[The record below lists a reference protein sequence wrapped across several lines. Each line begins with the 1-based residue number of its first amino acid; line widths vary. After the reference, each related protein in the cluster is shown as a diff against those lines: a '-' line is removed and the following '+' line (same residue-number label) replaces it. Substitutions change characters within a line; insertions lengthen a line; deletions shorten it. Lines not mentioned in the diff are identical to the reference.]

1 MVSFRKS
8 TQTVFVFAAFL
19 FRIFRMTLFKSSF
32 LFGIFLMRL
41 TVAFGSLNLASNL
54 TPMGEWK
61 KTLIEKTGCQFIS
74 EDQLLVRN
82 VCLMPYYQSN
92 ESPYGF
98 NDTHI
103 LSVNLQTAKVLDID
117 EANDKL
123 TVHVSQHLFWFDHRI
138 RANFM
143 ELPKNISIIKLSPD
157 NIFKIWH
164 PELDLY
170 TLNLLNWRSLYEPNL
185 YKDIVVQED
194 ENKTK
199 EYPELIAWKDW
210 RATIHCEFD
219 FTSFPFDTQICNF
232 IQTIDSNS
240 MTKLEY
246 FSELTNDK
254 YTAVGFEIE
263 ITVDEKYY
271 ENDTYS
277 SSATKKEIGF
287 NITLRRIVSPY
298 LYQCYLPCAAI
309 VAVSQVSFMI
319 PSESIP
325 GRISLIA
332 TQFLTLT
339 NIFIYQL
346 SHSPSGTQLNAL
358 EIYTIVS
365 LFFVLVTLFEYGIV
379 LVLKRTHL
387 LEGKGNDVENFEI
400 QNNTSPVKVS
410 EGNEA
415 KTLKTLFNAYQNQRN
430 ASYHKEKRYSR
441 SDKIDVVS
449 FVIFTFAYIAF
460 NCFYTAKYTN

>member
-1 MVSFRKS
+1 MGV
-8 TQTVFVFAAFL
+8 
-19 FRIFRMTLFKSSF
+19 I
-32 LFGIFLMRL
+32 G
-41 TVAFGSLNLASNL
+41 AFGNMNVAINLSS
-54 TPMGEWK
+54 TGEWK
-61 KTLIEKTGCQFIS
+61 KKLIERTGCEFIS

-82 VCLMPYYQSN
+82 VCLMPYYQAN
-92 ESPYGF
+92 ESPHEF
-98 NDTHI
+98 DDTHI
-103 LSVNLQTAKVLDID
+103 LSVNLQAAKVLDID

-123 TVHVSQHLFWFDHRI
+123 TIHVSQHLFWFDHRI
-138 RANFM
+138 RANFVH
-143 ELPKNISIIKLSPD
+143 LPKNISIIKLSPD
-157 NIFKIWH
+157 NIVKIWH

-170 TLNLLNWRSLYEPNL
+170 TLNLLNWRSLYGPNL

-199 EYPELIAWKDW
+199 EYPELVAWKDW

-219 FTSFPFDTQICNF
+219 FTAFPFDTQTCNF
-232 IQTIDSNS
+232 VQEIDSNS

-246 FSELTNDK
+246 FSDLIDDK

-263 ITVDEKYY
+263 ITVDEKYD
-271 ENDTYS
+271 ENDTHS
-277 SSATKKEIGF
+277 SSAAEKEIGF

-298 LYQCYLPCAAI
+298 LYQSYLPCAAI

-339 NIFIYQL
+339 NIFIYRL

-358 EIYTIVS
+358 EIYIIVS
-365 LFFVLVTLFEYGIV
+365 LSFVLATLFEFGIV
-379 LVLKRTHL
+379 LALKRTHL
-387 LEGKGNDVENFEI
+387 LEGKRNDVKDFENQTTI
-400 QNNTSPVKVS
+400 SPFKVS
-410 EGNEA
+410 NGKKA
-415 KTLKTLFNAYQNQRN
+415 KTLKAPVNAYKSQRT
-430 ASYHKEKRYSR
+430 ASYHKETRYSW
-441 SDKIDVVS
+441 SDKIDFVS

-460 NCFYTAKYTN
+460 NCFYMAKYNN